1 MNAEVTEYI
10 LDNPAR
16 TAERPVLSVL
26 IPFWRDDPCELM
38 ASLDR
43 EAARL
48 RTSVEIVV
56 LDDGSGDDALAE
68 KVAHKLHELRLP
80 ARFVRL
86 MRNEGR
92 SRGRNRLAAHA
103 RGSAYLFL
111 DADMRPDDDRFL
123 TFWADLVA
131 REDPAVAFGGFSLKQ
146 APKAGKFAVHRRMAL
161 KAECVPFDQ
170 RARRPEKYVYTCNLL
185 VRRDAFYSE
194 AFDESFTGWGW
205 EDVEWAT
212 RVAQRY
218 TVVHVD
224 NPASHLGL
232 DTVSGLAAKYEQ
244 SVGNYARLVER
255 HPAIVALYPS
265 YKAARL
271 LKKVPGR
278 GAWRP
283 VLKAFAKTPIF
294 PAGMRA
300 FSLRLYRA
308 ALYSDAV

>member
-1 MNAEVTEYI
+1 MNAEVTEYL

-16 TAERPVLSVL
+16 AATRPVLSVL
-26 IPFWRDDPCELM
+26 IPFWRDDPCDLLR
-38 ASLDR
+38 ALDR
-43 EAARL
+43 EAVRL
-48 RTSVEIVV
+48 DKSVEVVV

-68 KVAHKLHELRLP
+68 KVAQAIHGLAMP

-86 MRNEGR
+86 MRNQGR

-131 REDPAVAFGGFSLKQ
+131 REDPALAFGGFSLKQ
-146 APKAGKFAVHRRMAL
+146 APKDGKFAVHRRMAM

-185 VRRDAFYSE
+185 VRRDAFYAE
-194 AFDESFTGWGW
+194 NFDESFTGWGW
-205 EDVEWAT
+205 EDVEWAA
-212 RVAQRY
+212 RMSRRY

-232 DTVSGLAAKYEQ
+232 DTVSGLVAKYEQ
-244 SVGNYARLVER
+244 SVGNYARLVQEHR
-255 HPAIVALYPS
+255 ELVSQYPS
-265 YKAARL
+265 YKAAQL
-271 LKKVPGR
+271 LRKAPGLR
-278 GAWRP
+278 GWRP
-283 VLKAFAKTPIF
+283 FLKSLALSPLLPSAT
-294 PAGMRA
+294 RA

-308 ALYSDAV
+308 ALYADAV